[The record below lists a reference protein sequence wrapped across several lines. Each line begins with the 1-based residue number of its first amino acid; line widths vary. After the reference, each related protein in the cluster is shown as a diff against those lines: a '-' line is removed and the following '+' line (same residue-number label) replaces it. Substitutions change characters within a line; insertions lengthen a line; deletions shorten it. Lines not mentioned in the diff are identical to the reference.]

1 MEVASLFFQYLHML
15 RQQGPQEWVFNE
27 VAAVKDIEFRFQEEE
42 EADEYT
48 VRLARSMH
56 HFRPEHILAGEY
68 MLTDWNETI
77 MSATLER
84 LSPDNMRMDLL
95 TSTFDAEAEAA
106 AAAARGEALEMEPWF
121 QVPFLRRVLPALLV
135 AQWRSPPTV
144 DPLLSLPVRN
154 EYIPEDLSLRAAP
167 AAAVEPPHDGEESL
181 TASAAAAPEILID
194 EQGLRLW
201 HKLDSKFLTPR
212 ANVFCAITTTS
223 AYDSPRSAVLS
234 SVRLPDFASLL
245 APDSQWS
252 LLLQQQHDWFASDHR
267 RWRARSRL
275 VAKCASFGPTPLA
288 FEVWHHITRI

>member
-15 RQQGPQEWVFNE
+15 RQQGPQQWVFNE

-68 MLTDWNETI
+68 MLTDWNETV

-95 TSTFDAEAEAA
+95 TSTFDAEEEAA
-106 AAAARGEALEMEPWF
+106 AAAARGEALETEPWF
-121 QVPFLRRVLPALLV
+121 QVPFSRRVLPASLV

-154 EYIPEDLSLRAAP
+154 EYIPEDLSLRAALPP
-167 AAAVEPPHDGEESL
+167 AAATQPPPDGEESL

-194 EQGLRLW
+194 QQGLRLW

-234 SVRLPDFASLL
+234 SVRFPDMVSCE
-245 APDSQWS
+245 WWRV
-252 LLLQQQHDWFASDHR
+252 LQSTQR
-267 RWRARSRL
+267 RSHGC
-275 VAKCASFGPTPLA
+275 VAA
-288 FEVWHHITRI
+288 HHAHLRR